1 MRVQPSFWHSFT
13 TQMARFYLT
22 RWKKFR
28 VDPPSLFKH
37 PQISLVFVQPGEMV
51 AATCVFEGTGE
62 EVETQRNSLFG
73 LAREFDGIRA
83 PDENGQFGY
92 RLTFAIAYLRV

>member
-1 MRVQPSFWHSFT
+1 LAFIHNPNGSFLSDALEEIPGW
-13 TQMARFYLT
+13 
-22 RWKKFR
+22 
-28 VDPPSLFKH
+28 PPSLFKH